1 MNRAS
6 SANMDDDRNGQRRFA
21 RWARRQVPT
30 RERLARHRMLAP
42 VAHRFL
48 PNELWR
54 LTRRSVPRGVALGFV
69 VAILVI
75 VPGFQILVAV
85 LLAPLVRA
93 NVPTAVVATFLN
105 TPPTTI
111 PLLLLARRVGDLML
125 GGRAP
130 HGTLPP
136 GDGAHVQGW
145 IEWLVR
151 DAGPST
157 VVGLVA
163 IAAIAGASGYL
174 ITSVIWRARTARLW
188 QSRHD

>member
-1 MNRAS
+1 MGKA
-6 SANMDDDRNGQRRFA
+6 DEDEDRSRVRLA

-30 RERLARHRMLAP
+30 REGLARHRLLAP

-48 PNELWR
+48 PDELWR

-75 VPGFQILVAV
+75 VPGFQIAVAV

-93 NVPTAVVATFLN
+93 NVPTAAVATFLN

-111 PLLLLARRVGDLML
+111 PLLLLARRVGDLIL
-125 GGRAP
+125 GPGDAGRVR
-130 HGTLPP
+130 PP
-136 GDGAHVQGW
+136 GVQEHARGW
-145 IEWLVR
+145 VEWLLR

-157 VVGLVA
+157 LLGLIA
-163 IAAIAGASGYL
+163 IAAMAGAIGYL
-174 ITSVIWRARTARLW
+174 IAATVWRARIGRRWRA
-188 QSRHD
+188 RHD

>member
-1 MNRAS
+1 
-6 SANMDDDRNGQRRFA
+6 MDDPGERPDARRRRRLG
-21 RWARRQVPT
+21 RWARQQVPT
-30 RERLARHRMLAP
+30 REGLARNRLLAP

-48 PNELWR
+48 PDELWR

-75 VPGFQILVAV
+75 VPGFQIIVAV

-111 PLLLLARRVGDLML
+111 PLLLLARWVGDHLL
-125 GGRAP
+125 G
-130 HGTLPP
+130 HGVGEGVLPP
-136 GDGAHVQGW
+136 GAGERAQGW
-145 IEWLVR
+145 LEWLLR

-157 VVGLVA
+157 LIGLVMLAVVAGVVGYLLAAALWRWRVA
-163 IAAIAGASGYL
+163 RR
-174 ITSVIWRARTARLW
+174 WRRRA
-188 QSRHD
+188 

>member
-1 MNRAS
+1 MNTGEPPAGRS
-6 SANMDDDRNGQRRFA
+6 RRIG

-30 RERLARHRMLAP
+30 REGLARHRMLAP

-48 PNELWR
+48 PDELWR

-75 VPGFQILVAV
+75 VPGFQIVAAV

-111 PLLLLARRVGDLML
+111 PLLLLARRVGEALL
-125 GGRAP
+125 GEAGSPGR
-130 HGTLPP
+130 LPP
-136 GDGAHVQGW
+136 GVTAQAEGW
-145 IEWLVR
+145 LEWLAR

-157 VVGLVA
+157 LLGLVA
-163 IAAIAGASGYL
+163 IAAVAGALGYL
-174 ITSVIWRARTARLW
+174 AAAAIWRARVGRRWLAR
-188 QSRHD
+188 RG

>member
-1 MNRAS
+1 
-6 SANMDDDRNGQRRFA
+6 MDEPPRRRRRLG

-30 RERLARHRMLAP
+30 REGLARNRFLAP

-48 PNELWR
+48 PDELWR

-75 VPGFQILVAV
+75 VPGFQIIVAV

-105 TPPTTI
+105 TPVTTL
-111 PLLLLARRVGDLML
+111 PLLVLAKWVGDRVL
-125 GGRAP
+125 GGEGGPGR
-130 HGTLPP
+130 LPP
-136 GDGAHVQGW
+136 GAGERAQGW
-145 IEWLVR
+145 LEWLWR

-157 VVGLVA
+157 LVGLVA
-163 IAAIAGASGYL
+163 LAAVAGALGYL
-174 ITSVIWRARTARLW
+174 LASALWRWWVARRWRRRA
-188 QSRHD
+188 

>member
-1 MNRAS
+1 
-6 SANMDDDRNGQRRFA
+6 MDENGGDKRRFS

-42 VAHRFL
+42 IAHRFL
-48 PNELWR
+48 PDELWR

-69 VAILVI
+69 VAVLVI

-111 PLLLLARRVGDLML
+111 PLLLLANRVGTALL
-125 GGRAP
+125 GEGRGP
-130 HGTLPP
+130 ERGPP
-136 GDGAHVQGW
+136 GAAERAQGW
-145 IEWLVR
+145 VEWLLR

-157 VVGLVA
+157 IVGLIA
-163 IAAIAGASGYL
+163 IAAVAGALGYL
-174 ITSVIWRARTARLW
+174 AASAVWRWRVARRW
-188 QSRHD
+188 RERGQ

>member
-1 MNRAS
+1 
-6 SANMDDDRNGQRRFA
+6 MDERPIGHRRQIG
-21 RWARRQVPT
+21 RWAKRQVPT
-30 RERLARHRMLAP
+30 REGLARNRFLKP

-48 PNELWR
+48 PDELWR

-75 VPGFQILVAV
+75 VPGFQIVVAV

-111 PLLLLARRVGDLML
+111 PLLLLAKWVGDGLL
-125 GGRAP
+125 GTDGVP
-130 HGTLPP
+130 DKLPP
-136 GDGAHVQGW
+136 GTTERAQGW
-145 IEWLVR
+145 LEWLVR

-157 VVGLVA
+157 LLGLIA
-163 IAAIAGASGYL
+163 IAAVAGAVGYL
-174 ITSVIWRARTARLW
+174 LTSALWRWWVGRQWRG
-188 QSRHD
+188 RRR